1 MGRDTRRF
9 SRSILSLLLVV
20 AMADARATNALC
32 PEPLQ
37 VGYYD
42 FGAHYQPETGQGIDV
57 DVIEELMRR
66 IGCKVQGRMLSR
78 VLIWRM
84 MAAGTLDLTP
94 SALDLPERRPFADF
108 VPYFQSRNEAV
119 LRRGASG
126 TALTA
131 TAFAADDHLKFGVV
145 RSFRHGEGW
154 DAWIS
159 AMREQGR
166 VTEVPDS
173 RTLLLMLEHGR
184 IDGFPAIPS
193 VMDRL
198 LKERG
203 GAAVP
208 FWVRRPWFAEHP
220 VNTSNIALQHERIKP
235 ALREQ
240 IVQAVLDM
248 RRDGTLEKIFARHL
262 SSADDVR
269 TMLLP

>member
-1 MGRDTRRF
+1 MARGTRRIAN
-9 SRSILSLLLVV
+9 SLCALLLTG
-20 AMADARATNALC
+20 AAAQAGAANSLC

-57 DVIEELMRR
+57 DVVEELMRR
-66 IGCKVQGRMLSR
+66 IGCKAQGRHLSR

-84 MAAGTLDLTP
+84 MTAGTLDLATA
-94 SALDLPERRPFADF
+94 ALDLPERRPYADF

-119 LRRGASG
+119 LRRGAGG

-131 TAFAADDHLKFGVV
+131 AAFATDDNLRFGVV

-154 DAWIS
+154 DPWIA

-184 IDGFPAIPS
+184 IDGFPALPS
-193 VMDRL
+193 VLDRL

-208 FWVRRPWFAEHP
+208 FWVRRPWFADLP
-220 VNTSNIALQHERIKP
+220 YSASNIALQRERIKP
-235 ALREQ
+235 PLREQ
-240 IVQAVLDM
+240 IAQAILEM
-248 RRDGTLEKIFARHL
+248 RRDGTLERIFARHL
-262 SSADDVR
+262 SNADDVR
-269 TMLLP
+269 AMLLP